1 MIDDFKNEFSF
12 IDYKQFPNDMRHWDA
27 CKVKGEREHQK
38 SDDAI
43 HVFLNFKLV
52 GKYKTRGDALRIIQ
66 TLLDDAPVSLQEFK
80 EYLLT

>member
-43 HVFLNFKLV
+43 HVFLNFNLV
-52 GKYKTRGDALRIIQ
+52 GKFKTRREAVKIIQ
-66 TLLDDAPVSLQEFK
+66 RLLDEAPASLDEFK
-80 EYLLT
+80 DYVL